1 MDWGRCILC
10 HKDSI
15 APLLDPSRNRNKA
28 VCGYV
33 NLENNIEE
41 CQRREVP
48 FPVGILLHLNEF
60 QEDDG
65 IIQNL
70 KKEKAKQQKHRALEL

>member
-1 MDWGRCILC
+1 MDWERCILC
-10 HKDSI
+10 QKDSV
-15 APLLDPSRNRNKA
+15 APFLDPSRNRNKT

-41 CQRREVP
+41 CQRREVRFLLESLYTCP
-48 FPVGILLHLNEF
+48 LVILVHEL
-60 QEDDG
+60 QEGDG

-70 KKEKAKQQKHRALEL
+70 KKEEAK